1 MKFKSNI
8 NIMKICM
15 FAFGK
20 SFIQAYL
27 QSLVPES
34 AWLVG
39 KATAGR
45 APRVRSLNQLVVPWP
60 LWFLPLGTRCR
71 RCMRWCPMSRNTA
84 SLCPGVR
91 SLWLYL
97 AAKVTWRP
105 SWRLAFHLSWNV
117 ILLLF
122 PWSNLTWSRWGLSG
136 MDQEVFSVFSSI
148 FTLKCYFDLPCH
160 LISSQIPP

>member
-1 MKFKSNI
+1 MIPLKIKIDMKFKSNI

-27 QSLVPES
+27 QFLVPES

-60 LWFLPLGTRCR
+60 L
-71 RCMRWCPMSRNTA
+71 
-84 SLCPGVR
+84 
-91 SLWLYL
+91 
-97 AAKVTWRP
+97 
-105 SWRLAFHLSWNV
+105 
-117 ILLLF
+117 
-122 PWSNLTWSRWGLSG
+122 
-136 MDQEVFSVFSSI
+136 
-148 FTLKCYFDLPCH
+148 
-160 LISSQIPP
+160 